1 MNIATILVGTAIG
14 ARLGERLP
22 ARTRDVVTDGLGLT
36 TLLLGGLNVV
46 AVNDAALSEEVGD
59 AAPVLIVL
67 GSLLLGGIV
76 GSLIGVEERLE
87 AMGGHIRRALTRR
100 SAAEA
105 TATAGAE
112 GEAAE
117 SAAHAARERFIQGF
131 VTASL
136 VYCVGPLAILGSLS
150 DGLGLGIEE
159 LSLKAAL
166 DGFASVAFA
175 ASLGWGVGAAALPVA
190 IVQGAFTLVGALLGE
205 VVPDAHI
212 SAMTAVGGLLLV
224 GVALRLLRIRAVPVA
239 DLLPA
244 LLAAPLLVALVSAL
258 R

>member
-1 MNIATILVGTAIG
+1 MNVATILIGTAVG

-22 ARTRDVVTDGLGLT
+22 QRTRDVVTDGLGLT
-36 TLLLGGLNVV
+36 TLLLGGLNAV
-46 AVNDAALSEEVGD
+46 AVGDAALSDEVGD

-67 GSLLLGGIV
+67 GSLLLGGVV
-76 GSLIGVEERLE
+76 GSLVRVEDRLE
-87 AMGGHIRRALTRR
+87 SLGGRIRRALSRGPVTQHGQPADDPI
-100 SAAEA
+100 AAA
-105 TATAGAE
+105 
-112 GEAAE
+112 
-117 SAAHAARERFIQGF
+117 SRDRFIAGF

-136 VYCVGPLAILGSLS
+136 VYCVGPLAILGPLS

-159 LSLKAAL
+159 LSVKAAL
-166 DGFASVAFA
+166 DGFASLAFA

-190 IVQGAFTLVGALLGE
+190 LVQGTFTLVGALLGE

-224 GVALRLLRIRAVPVA
+224 GVGLRLLRVRPVPVA